1 MSAVYLIPAVPVI
14 MILFLGLGSYTD
26 LKHRRHRFEDRQ
38 RLREANW
45 RAGDRRR

>member
-1 MSAVYLIPAVPVI
+1 MSLWIAILIVYA
-14 MILFLGLGSYTD
+14 MFILGFIVG
-26 LKHRRHRFEDRQ
+26 RRMHHKRSALRDRQ

>member
-1 MSAVYLIPAVPVI
+1 MTIYLLSAGAI
-14 MILFLGLGSYTD
+14 ILGVFAFVKQSIRWS
-26 LKHRRHRFEDRQ
+26 KVKKSFCDRQ